1 MNFPSRFLVA
11 MVHCGPGIFGAMIA
25 ALGPGLLVAQPS
37 VAVEQR
43 VQRIAN
49 ALLPPVLVRGEAP
62 STTALADRMAALHV
76 PGVSVA
82 VLHDGKIEWAR
93 GFGVA
98 RVDGPAV
105 TPETLFQ
112 AASISKPVAALAA
125 LHLMEAG
132 KLKLD
137 ADVNQHLK
145 RWKLPANALTGRSAV
160 TLRKLLSHTAGLT
173 VHGFPGY
180 ASDAVLPSSVQVLT
194 GEKPANTAAIRVDK
208 PPGSEWR
215 YSGGGFVVTQVLLE
229 DVTGEPF
236 PQLMQDVV
244 LRPLG
249 MTRSTYEQPLPPH
262 RMAEAAMAH
271 QADGSA
277 VGGGP
282 HVYPEMAAAG
292 LWTTPS
298 DLLRYAIGVQRAL
311 AGDAGAVLSA
321 EMTREMLTPGMNQW
335 GLGVQTGGGAG
346 RRYFTHGGSNAG
358 FKCILVTYEAG
369 DGAAIMTNGDR
380 GGQLATEILRT
391 IAHEYQ
397 WPDFGP
403 EEKNLGEVEDLK
415 TLARYVGAYQMAP
428 GTNMVVT
435 LEGGQ
440 LMVRPGNQS
449 AVPLFPESETKFF
462 TKVAAAKMEFEFA
475 QPDPD
480 GVPGQLIMRQNGR
493 TRTMNRLSE
502 AEFQQVEA
510 ERKEIAEATA
520 AAVTR
525 IKGQTPDPRTE
536 AALRRN
542 IDDLLLGQPQYEKM
556 SSGLANATRQQLPQ
570 LIPILT
576 KLGALRSVT
585 FKGVGPGGMDIYEV
599 TFEHGST
606 EWRILMQS
614 DEKIASVGFRAQ

>member
-1 MNFPSRFLVA
+1 MNRSSLSIAAVVRRS
-11 MVHCGPGIFGAMIA
+11 PGVVGAIVA
-25 ALGPGLLVAQPS
+25 ALGPGLLGAQPG

-43 VQRIAN
+43 IARIEN
-49 ALLPPVLVRGEAP
+49 ALLPPVLRQGEAP
-62 STTALADRMAALHV
+62 ATTKLPDRMAALRV

-82 VLHDGKIEWAR
+82 VLRDGKIEWAR

-98 RVDGPAV
+98 RIDGPAV

-125 LHLMEAG
+125 LQLAEAG
-132 KLKLD
+132 KLQLE
-137 ADVNQHLK
+137 ADVNQYLT
-145 RWKLPANALTGRSAV
+145 RWKLPGNALTEKGAV
-160 TLRKLLSHTAGLT
+160 TLRQLLSHTAGLT

-180 ASDAVLPSSVQVLT
+180 ASDAVLPSSVQVLN
-194 GEKPANTAAIRVDK
+194 GERPANTAAIRVDK
-208 PPGSEWR
+208 PPGTEWR

-236 PQLMQDVV
+236 AKSMQDLV

-249 MTRSTYEQPLPPH
+249 MTRSTYEQPLPQS
-262 RMAEAAMAH
+262 RLAEAAMAYH
-271 QADGSA
+271 ADGDA
-277 VGGGP
+277 VRGGP

-298 DLLRYAIGVQRAL
+298 DLLRYAMGVQQAL
-311 AGDAGAVLSA
+311 AGNSQAVLSA
-321 EMTREMLTPGMNQW
+321 GMTREMLTPGMNRW
-335 GLGVQTGGGAG
+335 GLGVQTGGGPE

-358 FKCILVTYEAG
+358 FRCLLVAYEAG

-380 GGQLATEILRT
+380 GGELAAEILRT

-403 EEKNLGEVEDLK
+403 ENAPRQVVDPKI
-415 TLARYVGAYQMAP
+415 LARYAGAYAMAP
-428 GTNMVVT
+428 GTSMVVT
-435 LEGGQ
+435 LEGSQ
-440 LMVRPGNQS
+440 LVAKPGNQS

-462 TKVAAAKMEFEFA
+462 AKVGAARIEFEFA

-480 GVPGQLIMRQNGR
+480 GVPGHLVMRQDGR
-493 TRTMNRLSE
+493 TRTMNRLGE
-502 AEFQQVEA
+502 AELKQIEA
-510 ERKEIAEATA
+510 ERKEIAEASA
-520 AAVTR
+520 AALKRVQD
-525 IKGQTPDPRTE
+525 QTPDPRAE

-542 IDDLLLGQPQYEKM
+542 IDDLRLGEPKYEKL
-556 SSGLANATRQQLPQ
+556 SSGLANTTRQQLPQ
-570 LIPILT
+570 LKAMLA
-576 KLGALRSVT
+576 KLGALQSVT
-585 FKGVGPGGMDIYEV
+585 FKGVSPGGADIYEV
-599 TFEHGST
+599 RFEHGST